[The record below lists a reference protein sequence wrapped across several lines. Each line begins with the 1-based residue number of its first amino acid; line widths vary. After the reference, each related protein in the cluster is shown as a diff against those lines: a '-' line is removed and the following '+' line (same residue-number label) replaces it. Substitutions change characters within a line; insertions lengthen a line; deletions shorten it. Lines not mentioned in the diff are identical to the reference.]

1 MKYPDRK
8 GHAPSKVI
16 PLSRH
21 IFDQIRLFIRD
32 KTGIYFQ
39 DNKQYL
45 LQSRLKTRLTQLN
58 MDSFDAYYEYLN
70 HPANRAELGRMISAI
85 TINETYFF
93 RSQEQFN
100 SIQNTVLPRLIEQKQ
115 DVPDP
120 VIKIWSTACSTGD
133 EPYTLA
139 LIVNHYFRKRYPRYH
154 FEILAS
160 DIDADV
166 IAKAQK
172 GLYSTYAVRN
182 IPPHL
187 LKAYF
192 SKINDVFQIS
202 DEIRQMV
209 TFKKINLSDRLEM
222 IRIHGI
228 DLAICA
234 NVLIYFPG
242 EIRENVVNS
251 IYNCLNTSGYFM
263 VGFSETLFGID
274 HPFTPLRDGKNTTYQ
289 KL

>member
-1 MKYPDRK
+1 MKYPDRE
-8 GHAPSKVI
+8 GNAPGKVI
-16 PLSRH
+16 PLSGH
-21 IFDQIRLFIRD
+21 LFDKIRLLIRD

-58 MDSFDAYYEYLN
+58 LDSFESYFEYLS
-70 HPANRAELGRMISAI
+70 HPANKAEFGRMVSAI

-100 SIQNTVLPRLIEQKQ
+100 IIQNTILPRLIEHKQ
-115 DVPDP
+115 ETPNP

-139 LIVNHYFRKRYPRYH
+139 LIINHYFKKRYPKYR

-160 DIDADV
+160 DIDTDI
-166 IAKAQK
+166 IAKAK
-172 GLYSTYAVRN
+172 RGLYSAYAVRN
-182 IPPHL
+182 IPSFL
-187 LKAYF
+187 LNAYF
-192 SKINDVFQIS
+192 SKNNETFQIS

-222 IRIHGI
+222 IRIHGV

-234 NVLIYFPG
+234 NVLIYFPSD
-242 EIRENVVNS
+242 IRQNVVNS
-251 IYNCLNTSGYFM
+251 IYNCLNSSGYFM
-263 VGFSETLFGID
+263 VGFSETLFGIN
-274 HPFTPLRDGKNTTYQ
+274 HPFMQLRDGKNTTYQ
-289 KL
+289 K